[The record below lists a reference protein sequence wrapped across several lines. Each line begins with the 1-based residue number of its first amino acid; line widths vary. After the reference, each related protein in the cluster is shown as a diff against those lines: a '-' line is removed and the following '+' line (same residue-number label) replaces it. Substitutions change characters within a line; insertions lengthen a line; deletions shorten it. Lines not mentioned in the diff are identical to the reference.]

1 MGSVLYTETGTDTIL
16 REGEQGTRAEAHQ
29 RRDVL
34 SSSDYFSF
42 PSETRSKVI
51 SSVGKFEVERDD
63 MK

>member
-1 MGSVLYTETGTDTIL
+1 MGAVLYTETARDTIL

-34 SSSDYFSF
+34 SSSDYSSF
-42 PSETRSKVI
+42 PSETRSKII
-51 SSVGKFEVERDD
+51 SSVGKFEVEGDD